1 MEVPGAVLKQLL
13 RKEISVVLD
22 KGEEALVEPSIGLK
36 ERNVR
41 WGKESESWE
50 SKSESYFKS

>member
-13 RKEISVVLD
+13 RKDISVVLD

-41 WGKESESWE
+41 WGKGSESWE
-50 SKSESYFKS
+50 S